1 MRLTCNVDLVNRN
14 LPSAN
19 IKKSSKAQ
27 HTQLSIGK
35 KPGGGSKEAPL
46 FLMMC
51 TAKDRNGTK
60 FKIKDNVQQIFGKFL
75 NEGKA
80 TIRFK
85 EPEQDL
91 CLSKADPLQLK
102 NFLNLMKK
110 AAQGQSIDHIT
121 LSVLAPASAK
131 NVEKPKSKMIV
142 TSRKDYPLTTNFPS
156 SLINLQVSSCKLKR
170 IDSRIFDLKKLQVL
184 NLSENCVEEISTD
197 FGKFTTLGELYLNNN
212 LITCINPR
220 FCLQKNLILTLSILD
235 LSYNQLKL
243 LPLQICELSNLYN
256 LKLNNN
262 LLEHLPPTIGRLRNL
277 KQFSASQ
284 NKISLLP
291 ASFMQLK
298 LEYVDLFGNNF
309 PDEVEDSLLEDNVGV
324 PSLVEACAR
333 SVKKYRVPYTDED
346 LHGHLCRYLD
356 SARLCWCGAYCFE
369 SSAKYIHK
377 VSLKDLTSTSTSIG
391 DAGRSE
397 VPIQGFLCS
406 PQCLN
411 KFKKNPRAYWK

>member
-1 MRLTCNVDLVNRN
+1 
-14 LPSAN
+14 
-19 IKKSSKAQ
+19 
-27 HTQLSIGK
+27 
-35 KPGGGSKEAPL
+35 
-46 FLMMC
+46 
-51 TAKDRNGTK
+51 
-60 FKIKDNVQQIFGKFL
+60 
-75 NEGKA
+75 
-80 TIRFK
+80 
-85 EPEQDL
+85 
-91 CLSKADPLQLK
+91 
-102 NFLNLMKK
+102 MKK

-298 LEYVDLFGNNF
+298 LEYVDLFGNNL
-309 PDEVEDSLLEDNVGV
+309 PDEVEDSVLEDNVGV

-333 SVKKYRVPYTDED
+333 SVKKYR
-346 LHGHLCRYLD
+346 
-356 SARLCWCGAYCFE
+356 
-369 SSAKYIHK
+369 
-377 VSLKDLTSTSTSIG
+377 
-391 DAGRSE
+391 
-397 VPIQGFLCS
+397 
-406 PQCLN
+406 
-411 KFKKNPRAYWK
+411 